1 MSVVAIYGQG
11 DYDHL
16 NSEMQQRLS
25 LPLPV
30 HKKLIEN
37 LKPMIRL
44 RQLWF
49 MDKQTG
55 LPMEASGMIGLDEDK
70 LLIFCER

>member
-16 NSEMQQRLS
+16 NYEMQQRLCV
-25 LPLPV
+25 PLPI
-30 HKKLIEN
+30 HKKLIET
-37 LKPMIRL
+37 LKPMFRL
-44 RQLWF
+44 KQVWF

-55 LPMEASGMIGLDEDK
+55 LPMEVSGTIGLDQDK
-70 LLIFCER
+70 LLLFCER